1 MLNEA
6 IVLAGGLGTRL
17 RSVVADVPKPMAL
30 ISGRPFLEYL
40 FDHWIGQGVRRF
52 TLSVGY
58 RHEAIT
64 SHFGG
69 AYRGA
74 SLRYAIEQAP
84 LGTGGALLHAVG
96 AFSFEG
102 PLLLLNG
109 DTYFAVNL
117 ERLSAFAERN
127 AADIAFALFESNDRV
142 RYMGIDLDARGR
154 ILQLQAWDRS
164 PHLAN
169 GGVYWL
175 RPDVFR
181 EQVII
186 AGSPQSLET
195 DLFPAL
201 LRAGRKLYGRPFTGT
216 FIDIGMPDDF
226 RRAQKL
232 LPSAGRVGHA
242 SF

>member
-1 MLNEA
+1 MLTEA

-17 RSVVADVPKPMAL
+17 RSVVADVPKPMAS

-40 FDHWIGQGVRRF
+40 FDYWIGQGVQRF

-58 RHEAIT
+58 RHEAIIG
-64 SHFGG
+64 HFGN

-84 LGTGGALLHAVG
+84 MGTGGAVLHAIG

-109 DTYFAVNL
+109 DTYFDVNL
-117 ERLSAFAERN
+117 ERLSAFAARN

-142 RYMGIDLDARGR
+142 RYMGIDLDAQGR
-154 ILQLQAWDRS
+154 ILQLQGRDRS

-181 EQVII
+181 EHTIRGESQ
-186 AGSPQSLET
+186 QSLET
-195 DLFPAL
+195 DIFPAL
-201 LRAGRKLYGRPFTGT
+201 LRAGRKLYGRSFTGT

-232 LPSAGRVGHA
+232 LPSAGRVDHA